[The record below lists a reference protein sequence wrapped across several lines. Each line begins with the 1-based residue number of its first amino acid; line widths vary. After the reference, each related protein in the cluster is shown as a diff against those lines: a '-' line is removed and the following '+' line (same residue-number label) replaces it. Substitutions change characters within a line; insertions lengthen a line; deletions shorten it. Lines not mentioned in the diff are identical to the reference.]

1 MPKFRLRPEVS
12 LAGSL
17 AVGGLVLAIYSRDLP
32 PAADLRVADAG
43 DEDAEAARKQALWTS
58 VGVVSIISLLTKDP
72 TIAVTG
78 YALTLGLDWT
88 TRHAIWVNPFTGSAM
103 GPTAR
108 EQSVPTQAENP
119 GGYGPSRLEAV

>member
-1 MPKFRLRPEVS
+1 MALRPDLS

-17 AVGGLVLAIYSRDLP
+17 AIGGLVLALYARSLP
-32 PAADLRVADAG
+32 PSADLRVVDAG

-58 VGVVSIISLLTKDP
+58 VGVVSVISLLTKDP

-78 YALTLGLDWT
+78 YTLTLAMDWS

-103 GPTAR
+103 GPSR
-108 EQSVPTQAENP
+108 DEQSIPTQADAPER
-119 GGYGPSRLEAV
+119 YGPARLEAI